1 MIKIQN
7 IQALRGIAV
16 LSVVFF
22 HLLIIEQK
30 YGGSKTIL
38 PNLLQFGMFGV
49 DLFFV
54 ISGFVMVTVTRG
66 KFQILK
72 QASRFI
78 YHRVAR
84 IYPTYWVYSILVL
97 IIFLLQP
104 SWVNSTQGNQVD
116 ILASFLLLPS
126 HTLPLVMVGWTL
138 IHEMYFYLIFFL
150 ILLLIPERHLL
161 LTILSWGIGVVLLNI
176 YLESSSPVINIISH
190 PLTIEFIGGCLLAI
204 IYHRKNVKIKSSIL
218 LMLVGLTLAAS
229 LYGYHSYQNITGLI
243 EPLAWWRI
251 IIFGIPA
258 LLMVYCFTNA
268 ERNGYVI
275 HSSLIRVGDASY
287 SIYLSHIFTLS
298 ASGRVWSMFST
309 DDFSDNVIMI
319 PVLLFLVLMVGF
331 ISYRTVEK
339 PLLKLTR
346 RIA

>member
-1 MIKIQN
+1 MSKIQN

-22 HLLIIEQK
+22 HLLTIEQK
-30 YGGSKTIL
+30 YGGSRTIL
-38 PNLLQFGMFGV
+38 PDLLQFGLFGV

-66 KFQILK
+66 KFQIPRQALK
-72 QASRFI
+72 FI
-78 YHRVAR
+78 YHRAAR

-97 IIFLLQP
+97 IVFLLRP
-104 SWVNSTQGNQVD
+104 TWVNNSQGNQVD
-116 ILASFLLLPS
+116 ILSSFLLLPS

-150 ILLLIPERHLL
+150 MFLLISERQLPY
-161 LTILSWGIGVVLLNI
+161 TILSWGLGVVLLNV
-176 YLESSSPVINIISH
+176 YLKSSGPFMSIISH

-204 IYHRKNVKIKSSIL
+204 IYYKKDVKIKSSIL
-218 LMLVGLTLAAS
+218 ILLVSLSLFAS
-229 LYGYHSYQNITGLI
+229 FYRYLSYQNITGFVEQLG
-243 EPLAWWRI
+243 WWRI

-258 LLMVYCFTNA
+258 LLTVYGFTRA

-275 HSSLIRVGDASY
+275 HSSLIKVGDASY
-287 SIYLSHIFTLS
+287 SIYLSHILTLS
-298 ASGRVWSMFST
+298 AIGRIWGMFST
-309 DDFSDNVIMI
+309 DGVFDNLIMI
-319 PVLLFLVLMVGF
+319 PIQVILVLVIGF
-331 ISYRTVEK
+331 MSYQIVEK

-346 RIA
+346 KIA